1 LLEDALFHAQQAA
14 EKPLK
19 AFLAWHDQPFRET
32 HDLRTLGQQCVLFES
47 SLEALMQRTARL
59 SQYAWKYRYP
69 GETEPPLYS
78 EAEQALQLA
87 HEAQHAVIGLLPIP
101 DTGA

>member
-1 LLEDALFHAQQAA
+1 
-14 EKPLK
+14 
-19 AFLAWHDQPFRET
+19 
-32 HDLRTLGQQCVLFES
+32 
-47 SLEALMQRTARL
+47 MQRAARL

-69 GETEPPLYS
+69 GETEPPIRS

-87 HEAQHAVIGLLPIP
+87 QEVQRAVGGLLPIP